1 MKFVTF
7 VKNPV
12 GMYNLSY
19 EIGETVSLPDSLAS
33 DLIEDKIAVDAA
45 DPSAADIPAP
55 KESFRLG
62 DEEKVE
68 SKIEE
73 VNIPDS
79 LASAPKSKKK

>member
-33 DLIEDKIAVDAA
+33 DLIEDKIAVD
-45 DPSAADIPAP
+45 SAADIPAP